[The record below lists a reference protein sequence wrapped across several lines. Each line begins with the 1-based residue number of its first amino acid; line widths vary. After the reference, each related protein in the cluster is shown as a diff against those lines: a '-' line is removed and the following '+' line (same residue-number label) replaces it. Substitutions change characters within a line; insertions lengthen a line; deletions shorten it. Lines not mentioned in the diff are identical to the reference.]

1 MSRAPLALAL
11 WPILLLCS
19 QTPRIR
25 GDNKVEL
32 LGTGTTNNAVPA
44 RSELDEFNCVQSRH
58 FALLPSASKY
68 LTETLDIASYPINLV
83 AVLKS
88 LNSVKL
94 STENGFTK
102 CSGALQNCL
111 IYGNPI
117 KGHEITQAATVSLNT
132 DLVLLLNIHLVS
144 AGCRSLNGT
153 NSCLNYLHTFGE
165 VCRISMVDIKT
176 ESSVLCS
183 EVLRRQLEALSNDG
197 SLSIPALPTDLDGQ
211 LLIVGM
217 ILRANGKII
226 SYLSMENDLE
236 TSANYLIKLTEVGQ
250 QLIDTRGFVLQT
262 LNNQIMKLGPLK
274 PYMNL
279 GNLMSLTHC
288 PDLLIF
294 VLCKGLKFERCDDE
308 AEEEEKLE
316 ISNLCVLITSA
327 RPRRNI
333 FLDLIFGPSKRIK
346 QLENN
351 QGNLLMNDR
360 QLFLNQK
367 NINNNVNLLKN
378 FVESLSKDSAMRF
391 KELRTQRFIEHSQG
405 LMMNYHNAIR
415 VERSFA
421 AGLLHTLFQK
431 IILVNKEFD
440 AEISQIIERTLPN
453 IDPTLVKHCYF
464 CLETQ
469 NFVCQ
474 QSMSVLV
481 EDNSSSITL
490 QTKSRVLQNSE
501 ITYRD
506 CLFMANRQMFKYNS
520 KPLVHLGDFF
530 VSGQAKI
537 PGGCINHFKE
547 SSLECAFLLVSENDA
562 EPPMTL
568 PDDESVY
575 FVIGKGG
582 KGIHLQSFDPVS
594 ALLKDGTPKMIDQSS
609 LYIDFTDMPVTIRG
623 RRYKPSN
630 FLDSRRIT
638 TFSQYMI
645 YNRGNLS
652 VIYHD
657 EDSTLLQQPL
667 QKYTLEN
674 LANDL
679 GILFEISPA
688 LTASVA
694 SGSSIAFVMI
704 VILTT
709 LLWIFCC
716 PCCSCCHKP
725 QKYLT
730 TKYHRVKSTDKK
742 ATNGTDK
749 HYIDRFADS
758 KQSSEK
764 EVPE

>member
-1 MSRAPLALAL
+1 
-11 WPILLLCS
+11 
-19 QTPRIR
+19 
-25 GDNKVEL
+25 
-32 LGTGTTNNAVPA
+32 
-44 RSELDEFNCVQSRH
+44 
-58 FALLPSASKY
+58 
-68 LTETLDIASYPINLV
+68 
-83 AVLKS
+83 
-88 LNSVKL
+88 
-94 STENGFTK
+94 
-102 CSGALQNCL
+102 
-111 IYGNPI
+111 
-117 KGHEITQAATVSLNT
+117 
-132 DLVLLLNIHLVS
+132 
-144 AGCRSLNGT
+144 
-153 NSCLNYLHTFGE
+153 
-165 VCRISMVDIKT
+165 
-176 ESSVLCS
+176 
-183 EVLRRQLEALSNDG
+183 
-197 SLSIPALPTDLDGQ
+197 
-211 LLIVGM
+211 
-217 ILRANGKII
+217 
-226 SYLSMENDLE
+226 
-236 TSANYLIKLTEVGQ
+236 
-250 QLIDTRGFVLQT
+250 
-262 LNNQIMKLGPLK
+262 
-274 PYMNL
+274 
-279 GNLMSLTHC
+279 
-288 PDLLIF
+288 
-294 VLCKGLKFERCDDE
+294 
-308 AEEEEKLE
+308 
-316 ISNLCVLITSA
+316 
-327 RPRRNI
+327 
-333 FLDLIFGPSKRIK
+333 
-346 QLENN
+346 
-351 QGNLLMNDR
+351 
-360 QLFLNQK
+360 
-367 NINNNVNLLKN
+367 
-378 FVESLSKDSAMRF
+378 
-391 KELRTQRFIEHSQG
+391 
-405 LMMNYHNAIR
+405 
-415 VERSFA
+415 
-421 AGLLHTLFQK
+421 
-431 IILVNKEFD
+431 
-440 AEISQIIERTLPN
+440 
-453 IDPTLVKHCYF
+453 
-464 CLETQ
+464 
-469 NFVCQ
+469 
-474 QSMSVLV
+474 
-481 EDNSSSITL
+481 
-490 QTKSRVLQNSE
+490 
-501 ITYRD
+501 
-506 CLFMANRQMFKYNS
+506 MANRQMFKYNS

-547 SSLECAFLLVSENDA
+547 SSLECAFLLVSEDNA
-562 EPPMTL
+562 ESPMTL

-749 HYIDRFADS
+749 HYIDRFADG